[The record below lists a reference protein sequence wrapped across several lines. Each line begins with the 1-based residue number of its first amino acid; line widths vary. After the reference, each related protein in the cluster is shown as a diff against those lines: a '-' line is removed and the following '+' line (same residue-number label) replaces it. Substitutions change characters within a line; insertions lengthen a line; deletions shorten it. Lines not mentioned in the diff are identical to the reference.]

1 MFIKDLS
8 VILFSYSKKIPWF
21 WHQGDAGLTESA
33 GRRSLL
39 SSFLEVSGEV
49 MVSLP

>member
-21 WHQGDAGLTESA
+21 WRQGDAGLTESA

-39 SSFLEVSGEV
+39 SFLEVSGEV